1 MCTRPRRRRRRR
13 RGACTQDAGAERG
26 GRAAQ
31 RELMMVRE
39 QGKPSQ
45 TIARC
50 RPWTPWNRFLDLP
63 GRLEPFVDAASLSV
77 FAPGVCRARSYQPRA
92 ARGRPADRVRE
103 RFGDF
108 TLLECELLTGR
119 THQARPLRPLSPCVW
134 KPFEPLCVETG
145 SRCGNSSRVRRGG
158 TGASGSE
165 GPRAAAAACAEGAE
179 PQIRVHLAHVGHPLA
194 GDEKVTAPTALRV
207 QRLQPPATPPPRTKW
222 TRRVPHP
229 VLIGHAA
236 SLTHGSNHLPRSTGP
251 TTSDTHGSNHL
262 PRSTGP
268 TTSCAQRLQWP
279 HRSARQYG
287 GSVVARDLRARPAA
301 PADTRMAQVA
311 SGATDAVLKRQ
322 ALHAAQARAAAR
334 PAQPCEW
341 LYTNPVRPTAR
352 PGIAARRLSR
362 VCGRGTAAVALAS
375 ALRRRPDL
383 PRPACAGH
391 ARAASPPARTR
402 RRALRCNP
410 RRCRRTRCCWRG
422 RGPRV
427 TAGGHTSVLVR
438 VL

>member
-145 SRCGNSSRVRRGG
+145 SRCENGSRVRRGG

-236 SLTHGSNHLPRSTGP
+236 GTYTACQSMRQCTPDHCTIEMVHLTIDIPVGPRGLASERCTIHST
-251 TTSDTHGSNHL
+251 
-262 PRSTGP
+262 REF
-268 TTSCAQRLQWP
+268 
-279 HRSARQYG
+279 
-287 GSVVARDLRARPAA
+287 
-301 PADTRMAQVA
+301 VA
-311 SGATDAVLKRQ
+311 SP
-322 ALHAAQARAAAR
+322 ARAAR
-334 PAQPCEW
+334 
-341 LYTNPVRPTAR
+341 T
-352 PGIAARRLSR
+352 S
-362 VCGRGTAAVALAS
+362 
-375 ALRRRPDL
+375 RRRYTVSQCTPCPL
-383 PRPACAGH
+383 APLISAP
-391 ARAASPPARTR
+391 
-402 RRALRCNP
+402 NP
-410 RRCRRTRCCWRG
+410 
-422 RGPRV
+422 
-427 TAGGHTSVLVR
+427 LK
-438 VL
+438 